1 MALAGSAAL
10 AMWWDMAPA
19 MRAEFEHW
27 HTHEHFPERL
37 ALPGFLRGSRWGSAD
52 GGDGFFILYE
62 TDTLDALTSPEYLAR
77 LNAPTPWS
85 TQLMPHHRNM
95 VRTLCNVVASH
106 GAGVAGH
113 ACTVRFTVAADR
125 EAQVQAPLAAKLAL
139 LAMQAGVAG
148 AHLLRSG
155 VAAPKTAEQAIR
167 GNADQA
173 ADWIVLVTGYDLEA
187 VRQAAAALVREPG
200 AVVQLH
206 SLALS
211 MAAGDTR

>member
-1 MALAGSAAL
+1 
-10 AMWWDMAPA
+10 MWWDMAPA

-37 ALPGFLRGSRWGSAD
+37 ALPGFLRGSRWRSAD
-52 GGDGFFILYE
+52 GGEGFFVLYE

-95 VRTLCNVVASH
+95 VRTLCRVVVSH

-113 ACTVRFTVAADR
+113 ACTARLDVPAGD
-125 EAQVQAPLAAKLAL
+125 EAELQARLESTLAPLAT
-139 LAMQAGVAG
+139 QEGIAG
-148 AHLLRSG
+148 AHLLRAG

-173 ADWIVLVTGYDLEA
+173 ADWIVLVTGYDLDTIRA
-187 VRQAAAALVREPG
+187 VAGALADAN
-200 AVVQLH
+200 AVVQVH

-211 MAAGDTR
+211 MTAGDTR